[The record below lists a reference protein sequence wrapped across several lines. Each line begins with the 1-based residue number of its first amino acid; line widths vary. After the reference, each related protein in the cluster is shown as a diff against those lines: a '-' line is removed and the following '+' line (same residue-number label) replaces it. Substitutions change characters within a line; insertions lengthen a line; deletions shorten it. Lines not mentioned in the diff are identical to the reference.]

1 MCEITQRAVSPVI
14 GVVLLIA
21 LVVLLSATV
30 SVFAIEMGQN
40 NPEPT
45 FLEGDDDDHEEPTP
59 DVEWEIDASGG
70 IAQITHDG
78 GESIDGDALEIM
90 VDGTER
96 DGFDGTISEGDSTT
110 VAASSGD
117 EIRLE
122 WTAGE
127 ESTTLESTTI

>member
-1 MCEITQRAVSPVI
+1 MYEITQRAVSPVI

-21 LVVLLSATV
+21 LVVLMSATV

-45 FLEGDDDDHEEPTP
+45 FLEGDDHEQPTP

-96 DGFDGTISEGDSTT
+96 GGFDGTVSEGDSTT
-110 VAASSGD
+110 LAASSGD

-127 ESTTLESTTI
+127 ENATLESTTV